1 MKRTEA
7 KQINQVIRE
16 YGIITDNL
24 FEFLDQEIDSIL
36 EEELQAEKIRVKSKI
51 ASLFNDNYMQAS
63 AFFLKTIE
71 PSY

>member
-24 FEFLDQEIDSIL
+24 FEFLDQEIDAIL

>member
-36 EEELQAEKIRVKSKI
+36 EEELQAEKIRVLYI
-51 ASLFNDNYMQAS
+51 GIEIGILHLV
-63 AFFLKTIE
+63 AFVLDDFHQVHW
-71 PSY
+71 